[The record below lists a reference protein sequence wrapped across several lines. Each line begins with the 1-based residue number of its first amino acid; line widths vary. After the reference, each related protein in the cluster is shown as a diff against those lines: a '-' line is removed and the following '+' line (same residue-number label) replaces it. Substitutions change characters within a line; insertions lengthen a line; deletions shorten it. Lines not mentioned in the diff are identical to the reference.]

1 MGIVAEYTYQLPII
15 FVIRNYLQKREAVF
29 MTIIS
34 KKQMSEEDIKLQYIT
49 PAITAKWDIKKITME
64 TNITDGKINL
74 KGNFVTREKPKRAD
88 YVLYLNSNNPIA
100 IVEAKDNKHSISHG
114 LQQAMAYASMLDI
127 PFAYSSNGDGFF
139 EHDFLT
145 GKERELDL
153 DEFPTEEELYCRY
166 KNGANNGEG
175 LSENQEKMIQ
185 QPYYSS
191 QKTYPPRYYQRIA
204 INRTVDAI
212 SRGKDRLLLV
222 MATGTGKT
230 YTAFQIVYR
239 LLKSGMKSKI
249 LYLAD
254 RNNLVDQ
261 SIQQDFAP
269 LEKVIHKVNFS
280 KDDPSTITSYQVYF
294 SLYQQLAAGNDDQE
308 EDINNT
314 IIKLKQ
320 LFRSDFFDLI
330 IVDECHRGSAKKESN
345 WRKILEYF
353 ASATQIGMTATPKET
368 KYISNIDYFG
378 EPIYTYSLKEGIE
391 DGFLAPFKVINVM
404 TDIGEGWR
412 PRKGQCDIYGNEI
425 EDRIYTN
432 SDYDYNII
440 IEDRIQQ
447 VAAEITNYLKST
459 DRMAKTIVFCATEDA
474 AERMRVALV
483 NQNSDMVQKN
493 PDYVVR
499 ITGSD
504 TYGKSKLDYFIS
516 VREKYPVI
524 ATTSKLLSTGSDCK
538 MTKLIVLDEMIGSMT
553 EFKQII
559 GRGTRLREKEGKTH
573 FVVMDFR
580 NVSRLF
586 ADPDWDGPIEMDED
600 FNPKS
605 GSERNTK
612 PPVGPGPDPID
623 PKQPKPI
630 VNRDGCQVKIV
641 YKTVSVYDANGKL
654 LRQESIIDYTK
665 ENILGAYASLDNFIR
680 KWSAEE
686 KKEKIKGLLR
696 EQGID
701 LETLKEDQG
710 MSDVDDFDF
719 ICHIAFDKKPLTRKE
734 RAENVKKKDF
744 LNKYS
749 GAAREV
755 LEALLDK
762 YMNTGIYE
770 IEKTEIL
777 KLNPFMRMGK
787 PQKIASYFGG
797 KDGYLKAVKELENAI
812 YDGGAA

>member
-612 PPVGPGPDPID
+612 PPVGTGPDPID

-734 RAENVKKKDF
+734 RAENVKKRDF

-777 KLNPFMRMGK
+777 KLDPFMRMGK

>member
-425 EDRIYTN
+425 EDQIYTN

-734 RAENVKKKDF
+734 RAENVKKRDF

-777 KLNPFMRMGK
+777 KLDPFMRMGK